1 MKLNVLVQL
10 DSDMDSSE
18 DTVLGAFK
26 AVSAR
31 KTCGPDVGCGRVL
44 KYCTKELCAIF
55 RFIYQASV
63 NFCKLPQI
71 WKTATIIPVP
81 RKIKSFFFK

>member
-44 KYCTKELCAIF
+44 KYCAKELCVSF
-55 RFIYQASV
+55 RFIFQAFV
-63 NFCKLPQI
+63 DLCKIPFI
-71 WKTATIIPVP
+71 WETAAISPVP
-81 RKIKSFFFK
+81 KKNPCFFK

>member
-18 DTVLGAFK
+18 DTVLRAFK

-44 KYCTKELCAIF
+44 KYCAKEPCASF
-55 RFIYQASV
+55 RFIFRTSTDL
-63 NFCKLPQI
+63 FKIPLM
-71 WKTATIIPVP
+71 WKPATIIPVT
-81 RKIKSFFFK
+81 RKIKSNFFQ